1 MNLIEANANNGGV
14 KRINVFKFKMKNVYI
29 LVMSNMS
36 IMK

>member
-14 KRINVFKFKMKNVYI
+14 TRINVFKFKMKNVYI
-29 LVMSNMS
+29 LVMSNMF

>member
-1 MNLIEANANNGGV
+1 MNLIEANANGGV
-14 KRINVFKFKMKNVYI
+14 KRINVFSFKMKNVYI